1 MNLDSLTIW
10 SGALLF
16 ARTSALLLALPMLS
30 NLVPPMIRVFTAVI
44 LTWAL
49 LPVFPGPSE
58 VPPDLASLLLGVLGA
73 VGFGLLTALSIQAV
87 VWAFQAAGNVI
98 DLQIGTGSAQLL
110 NPALGSVSAP
120 LGQFHAILASVL
132 VFVTDGH
139 HLVIRGLSA
148 IPRIDGIPG
157 AMDVVMLTI
166 QTATVAAVQIAAP
179 VISATILI
187 DIASALVARAVP
199 QAQPYFL
206 ALPAKLVVGLGIV
219 AVGLPALAIAAKVLV
234 TNLTIW

>member
-1 MNLDSLTIW
+1 MSLDSLTIW

-16 ARTSALLLALPMLS
+16 ARISALLLALPMLS
-30 NLVPPMIRVFTAVI
+30 NLVPPMIRVLTAVI

-49 LPVFPGPSE
+49 LPVVPGPSE
-58 VPPDLASLLLGVLGA
+58 VPPELASLLLGVLGA

-139 HLVIRGLSA
+139 HLVIRGLSEV
-148 IPRIDGIPG
+148 PRIDGIPG

-219 AVGLPALAIAAKVLV
+219 AVGLPALAIATKALV
-234 TNLTIW
+234 TNLAIW

>member
-1 MNLDSLTIW
+1 MSLDSLTVW
-10 SGALLF
+10 SGVLLF
-16 ARTSALLLALPMLS
+16 AKTSALLLALPMLA
-30 NLVPPMIRVFTAVI
+30 NLVPPMIRVFSAVI

-49 LPVFPGPSE
+49 LPVVPGPKE
-58 VPPDLASLLLGVLGA
+58 VPLELASMILGILGA
-73 VGFGLLTALSIQAV
+73 IGFGLLTALSIQAV
-87 VWAFQAAGNVI
+87 VWAFQAAGNVM

-139 HLVIRGLSA
+139 HLVIRGLTSNPSVEGLHGVMEIVA
-148 IPRIDGIPG
+148 IT
-157 AMDVVMLTI
+157 L
-166 QTATVAAVQIAAP
+166 QTATIAAVQIAAP

-219 AVGLPALAIAAKVLV
+219 AVGLPALALAAKAIA
-234 TNLTIW
+234 TNLTLW